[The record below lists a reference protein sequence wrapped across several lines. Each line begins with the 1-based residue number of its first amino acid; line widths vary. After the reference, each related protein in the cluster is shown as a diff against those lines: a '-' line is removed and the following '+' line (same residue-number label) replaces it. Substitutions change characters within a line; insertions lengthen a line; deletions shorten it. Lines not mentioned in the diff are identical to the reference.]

1 LDVSVSSTQLACDV
15 RTWSALAAAVSGTLF
30 FDAGKSKREL
40 GMEYTPIRVAFA
52 EAIDLITDTT
62 TRTGADERD
71 GAMIA
76 AEQRGRLV
84 EEGERGD
91 GG

>member
-1 LDVSVSSTQLACDV
+1 MSVLDPASLRCPDLV
-15 RTWSALAAAVSGTLF
+15 RAAVSGTLC